1 LFNWLL
7 VDEIIKNG
15 LKEDINNIDITTDNL
30 IDDESKSVAHML
42 AKEEG
47 VIAGLYV
54 AEKVFK
60 ILDKDINVKF
70 NVKDGDKVEEGTVIA
85 QIEGSTK
92 AILKGERLA
101 LNLIQ
106 RMSGIATISRKY
118 REITKDLPVRI
129 VDTRKTTPGLR
140 ILEKYAVR
148 VGGCHNHRY
157 NLSEAVMIKDNH
169 IKALGGIKDA
179 IHKIKNNVSHTI
191 KIEVEVDS
199 IEGLKEAIKAG
210 ADIVMLDNMSI
221 EDMKKAVEIAKGKV
235 ILEASGGITLDRLI
249 EVAKTGIDVISVGA
263 LTHSVKAMDIS
274 LIIIDCFRSVLNNR

>member
-1 LFNWLL
+1 MFNWLL

-60 ILDKDINVKF
+60 ILDKDINIKF
-70 NVKDGDKVEEGTVIA
+70 NVKDGDKVEEVLCA

-106 RMSGIATISRKY
+106 
-118 REITKDLPVRI
+118 
-129 VDTRKTTPGLR
+129 
-140 ILEKYAVR
+140 
-148 VGGCHNHRY
+148 GCQ
-157 NLSEAVMIKDNH
+157 V
-169 IKALGGIKDA
+169 
-179 IHKIKNNVSHTI
+179 
-191 KIEVEVDS
+191 
-199 IEGLKEAIKAG
+199 
-210 ADIVMLDNMSI
+210 
-221 EDMKKAVEIAKGKV
+221 
-235 ILEASGGITLDRLI
+235 
-249 EVAKTGIDVISVGA
+249 
-263 LTHSVKAMDIS
+263 
-274 LIIIDCFRSVLNNR
+274 